1 MTTATLDKLIWTL
14 IYGGLLAV
22 ALGLSVQRTV
32 DAIGWGLVSAGAV
45 AAVTGA
51 VLVFVRSRRKDTP

>member
-22 ALGLSVQRTV
+22 ALGLSVQRTA